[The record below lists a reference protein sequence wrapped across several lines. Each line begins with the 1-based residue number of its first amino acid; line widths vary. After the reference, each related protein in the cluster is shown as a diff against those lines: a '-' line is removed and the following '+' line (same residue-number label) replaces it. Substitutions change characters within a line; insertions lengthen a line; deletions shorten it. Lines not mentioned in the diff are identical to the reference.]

1 MMAGKQY
8 NVYATG
14 DMTIGNGGS
23 DHTWVGALDGEVTS
37 SGMTKDLSGDYTIY
51 PEEGVFRLGGY
62 YATDVSL
69 KVEVY
74 TGNGATLDTTK
85 AITTVA
91 DRGFSSTLGSVDK
104 AMVSTP
110 KTKAEMYE
118 ARELLWHF

>member
-1 MMAGKQY
+1 MLT
-8 NVYATG
+8 NRFV
-14 DMTIGNGGS
+14 
-23 DHTWVGALDGEVTS
+23 
-37 SGMTKDLSGDYTIY
+37 LSILLWGIVRR
-51 PEEGVFRLGGY
+51 G
-62 YATDVSL
+62 
-69 KVEVY
+69 
-74 TGNGATLDTTK
+74 